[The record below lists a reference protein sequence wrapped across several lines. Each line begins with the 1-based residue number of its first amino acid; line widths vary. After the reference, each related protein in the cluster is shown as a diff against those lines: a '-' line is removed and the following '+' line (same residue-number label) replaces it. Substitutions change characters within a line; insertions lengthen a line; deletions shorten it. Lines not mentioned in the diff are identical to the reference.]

1 MNYLKLFFLFLF
13 FTPIIFASTVRIDD
27 FDDLEVYAG
36 NSTLPT
42 EGIYFEKPGNSGVGN
57 DAGNPLSIY
66 MPFDSDS
73 SSQDHENSVLFTD
86 KTQIPTSSSAFIG
99 FYIEATNNTTD
110 AQFLN
115 IAVKNSSDEYEAFVL
130 DINDSSRE
138 IPASTAS
145 TVKLNISLVDLCNQF
160 GDYKYCEGETSFEE
174 TIPLY
179 VYLSD
184 SIENDTQID
193 ESEDGLFI
201 DLKISDEIPE
211 NSYTIESVDRGD
223 NQLIYNVSGG
233 DDITQMGD
241 NFFNILIFIYDGA
254 VEQVEQYYGGSTAIF
269 FQEVLDYSN
278 EGEDNSDDDSEDEEI
293 NASFSLNS
301 DDEEVDNGQITVS
314 NLENGESYNL
324 SIAKVNKFL
333 FLSQLSASKV
343 GSPQNIETFLTEQSC
358 YLLSAGFQTN
368 HYVLDYFREFRD
380 SKLLTTE
387 LGTKFVQIYYDTA
400 PKYTA
405 MIYQSKTL
413 SLIIR
418 GLGYFFYMLF
428 NFWFLFVSFAV
439 VVLVR
444 FKVNRLKYLK

>member
-1 MNYLKLFFLFLF
+1 MNYLKFIFLFLF
-13 FTPIIFASTVRIDD
+13 FTPITFASTVRIDD

-36 NSTLPT
+36 NTTFPT
-42 EGIYFEKPGNSGVGN
+42 EEIYFEVPGNSGVSN
-57 DAGNPLSIY
+57 DAGNPLTIY
-66 MPFDSDS
+66 MPFDSDTGAE
-73 SSQDHENSVLFTD
+73 DHENSVLFND

-99 FYIEATNNTTD
+99 FYIEATNDTTEV
-110 AQFLN
+110 QFLN

-145 TVKLNISLVDLCNQF
+145 TVKLNISLVDLCNQLS
-160 GDYKYCEGETSFEE
+160 DYKYCEGETSFEE

-184 SIENDTQID
+184 SIENDTQVD
-193 ESEDGLFI
+193 ETEDGLFV

-211 NSYTIESVDRGD
+211 GSYTIESVNRGD

-233 DDITQMGD
+233 EDITQMGD
-241 NFFNILIFIYDGA
+241 NFFNILIFIYEGA
-254 VEQVEQYYGGSTAIF
+254 AEQSEESYGNSTAIF

-278 EGEDNSDDDSEDEEI
+278 EGEDNSDDDSEDEET
-293 NASFSLNS
+293 NTSLSLKSN
-301 DDEEVDNGQITVS
+301 DEEVDNGQITVT

-333 FLSQLSASKV
+333 FLSKLSPSKV

-387 LGTKFVQIYYDTA
+387 LGTKFVQFYYDTA
-400 PKYTA
+400 PKYTP
-405 MIYQSKTL
+405 MIYQSKIL
-413 SLIIR
+413 SLFIR
-418 GLGYFFYMLF
+418 GLGYFFYALF
-428 NFWFLFVSFAV
+428 NFWILFFGFAV
-439 VVLVR
+439 VVLVC
-444 FKVNRLKYLK
+444 FKVNRLRYLN